1 MQSGGD
7 FIRKTCVIFDVDEVY
22 SYRLMN
28 YLKSVSAIPYE
39 LLVFTE
45 RKALLEYFAKDEAEV
60 LITNDDTVLELAS
73 KWKVSKI
80 LKLSE
85 EQTAMAVCEST
96 EYHPIFKYQS
106 TDNIVKEVVHYCL
119 EQPQYLTNSKRSKSK
134 GRIVGIYSP
143 AGRCYKTTF
152 ALALSNALSKKG
164 SVLYVNL
171 EEYSGLTE
179 SILARDKGS
188 LSEIMYM
195 YRRGYSGIGARIQ
208 SVIGRIGK
216 FDYLPPVEY
225 PEDVVDVLP
234 EEWITFI
241 EFLFENMDYD
251 YLVVDIGNLVKK
263 AWNFFEVMD
272 VVFIPQTEDG
282 MSVNKLREFVTVIAN
297 MGRGFLMENA
307 VYVQI
312 PEVQELAGK
321 ELSME
326 KIEWSA
332 VGSFARKVVDER
344 GL

>member
-1 MQSGGD
+1 MRSGGD

-22 SYRLMN
+22 SYRLMS

-39 LLVFTE
+39 LLVFTK
-45 RKALLEYFAKDEAEV
+45 RQALEEYFATNEAEV
-60 LITNDDTVLELAS
+60 LITNDDKVLELAS
-73 KWKVSKI
+73 KWKISKI

-119 EQPQYLTNSKRSKSK
+119 EQPEYLSRGKRGKT
-134 GRIVGIYSP
+134 GGHIIGIYSP

-152 ALALSNALSKKG
+152 SLALSNALAKKG
-164 SVLYVNL
+164 TVLYVNL

-179 SILARDKGS
+179 SILTREKGS

-195 YRRGYSGIGARIQ
+195 YRRGYGGISSRIQ
-208 SVIGRIGK
+208 SMTGRIGK

-241 EFLFENMDYD
+241 EFLFGNMDYD

-263 AWNFFEVMD
+263 AWNFFEMMD
-272 VVFIPQTEDG
+272 VVFIPQPEDV
-282 MSVNKLREFVTVIAN
+282 MSANKLREFITVINN
-297 MGRGFLMENA
+297 MGRGLLMENV

-312 PEVQELAGK
+312 PVVPELSGK
-321 ELSME
+321 ELSIE